1 MKNAM
6 SKTGISVLLSQQQPI
21 PLQVKLDCK
30 AGELLALTG
39 PSGSGKTTILRAIAG
54 LYRARSGQIE
64 CNGEIWQDE
73 KRFLVAH
80 RRHVGLVFQQY
91 ALFPHLTVFDNI
103 RLALP
108 KQSKAE
114 QSREVMTLLAQVHLA
129 GLEKRYPKQLSGGQ
143 KQRVAVARAL
153 ARKPAVL
160 LLDEPFS
167 AVDQVTRRKLYR
179 ELLLLR
185 QSLAIPIILVTH
197 DLEESA
203 LLADKIALL
212 HKGEVLQTGTPE
224 TLLKRPQTVTIAR
237 LMDQQNVFEACV
249 IEQAPNQTTLNWHG
263 IVLHAKAQPVWPVGS
278 NVHWMIP
285 ASGILLH
292 RRDRPSRGE
301 KENPLSGRIV
311 EYFEINGQ
319 AHICVSVDQAPLCTL
334 SINVPLHVAQRNR
347 LRAGEAIGFS
357 VLAQHIHL
365 MPGKG

>member
-6 SKTGISVLLSQQQPI
+6 SKAGISVSLSQQRSI
-21 PLQVKLDCK
+21 PLQVKLTCK
-30 AGELLALTG
+30 PGELLALTG

-54 LYRARSGQIE
+54 LYRAEMGEIE
-64 CNGEIWQDE
+64 CNDEIWQDK
-73 KRFLVAH
+73 KRFLPAY

-108 KQSKAE
+108 KQSRAE
-114 QSREVMTLLAQVHLA
+114 QSQEVMTLLAQVHLA

-212 HKGEVLQTGTPE
+212 HKGEVLQTGAPE
-224 TLLKRPQTVTIAR
+224 TLFKRPQTVTIAR
-237 LMDQQNVFEACV
+237 LMDQQNVFKACI
-249 IEQAPNQTTLNWHG
+249 IEQASDKTILDWHG
-263 IVLHAKAQPVWPVGS
+263 ITLQAHLQPDWPVGGK
-278 NVHWMIP
+278 VYWMIP

-311 EYFEINGQ
+311 EYFEISGQ
-319 AHICVSVDQAPLCTL
+319 AHICVIVDQVPLCKL
-334 SINVPLHVAQRNR
+334 SFNVPLHVAQRNR
-347 LRAGEAIGFS
+347 LGLGEAIGFS

-365 MPGKG
+365 MPGEG

>member
-1 MKNAM
+1 VKNAM
-6 SKTGISVLLSQQQPI
+6 SKVGISVLLSQQRPI

-30 AGELLALTG
+30 PGELLALTG

-54 LYRARSGQIE
+54 LYQARRGHVE
-64 CNGEIWQDE
+64 CNDEIWQDG
-73 KRFLVAH
+73 KRFLAAH

-91 ALFPHLTVFDNI
+91 ALFPHLTVFENI

-108 KQSKAE
+108 KQSK
-114 QSREVMTLLAQVHLA
+114 SKSYREVMTLLAQVHLT

-203 LLADKIALL
+203 LLADNIALL

-237 LMDQQNVFEACV
+237 LMDQQNVFEARV
-249 IEQAPNQTTLNWHG
+249 IEQAPNQTILNWHG
-263 IVLHAKAQPVWPVGS
+263 IVLHAQAQPDWPVDG
-278 NVHWMIP
+278 NVVHWMVP

-311 EYFEINGQ
+311 EYFETNGQ
-319 AHICVSVDQAPLCTL
+319 VHIYVSVDQAPLCKL
-334 SINVPLHVAQRNR
+334 NINVPLHVAQRNR
-347 LRAGEAIGFS
+347 LSLGETISFS
-357 VLAQHIHL
+357 ILAQHIHL
-365 MPGKG
+365 MKS